1 MAPSWRLAR
10 PHLFCYPVSIIF
22 ASHEPLC
29 IAEWA
34 ASRGRLPVPPTGYLA
49 LLLVREAA
57 GTCHHTEG
65 AALAYQAGTLLLLG
79 PADCWLL
86 DTQQPARLAW
96 LCFSHDYLASQTTGH
111 PEAADW
117 QLLQA
122 RGAALGPT
130 GYLAATQVPP
140 ALAGLL
146 ALVVDCYAGR
156 PGAAQDAL
164 AGPLTGTVLR
174 TLGPLLAPAQPGA
187 AATHAAGVVRQ
198 VLAYIRRHAA
208 APERL
213 HLGHLAQE
221 FAYSPSH
228 LSALFRQHMREPL
241 HQYIVR
247 HRLQLVENQLQ
258 ASALTVSQIADE
270 LGFVDVCHLN
280 KQFKKR
286 YHLTPTEYR
295 RQRGRP
301 GPLSHA

>member
-1 MAPSWRLAR
+1 VPISALSLP
-10 PHLFCYPVSIIF
+10 
-22 ASHEPLC
+22 EPLR
-29 IAEWA
+29 IAEWVA
-34 ASRGRLPVPPTGYLA
+34 TGGRLPAPPSGHLA
-49 LLLVREAA
+49 LLLLREDA
-57 GTCHHTEG
+57 GACCNNQHT
-65 AALAYQAGTLLLLG
+65 LACPAGTLLLLG
-79 PADCWLL
+79 PADCWQL
-86 DTQQPARLAW
+86 DTPQPTRSAW
-96 LCFSHDYLASQTTGH
+96 LCFSLDYLASQTAGH
-111 PEAADW
+111 PQAADW

-122 RGAALGPT
+122 RGPALGVA
-130 GYLAATQVPP
+130 GYLAATDVPP

-146 ALVVDCYAGR
+146 ALLADCYAGR
-156 PGAAQDAL
+156 PGAALDVL
-164 AGPLTGTVLR
+164 ACPLAGTVLR
-174 TLGPLLAPAQPGA
+174 ALGPLLAPAPPRP

-208 APERL
+208 VPGRL

-241 HQYIVR
+241 HQYILR

-258 ASALTVSQIADE
+258 GSVLTVSQIADE

-295 RQRGRP
+295 RQRGSLT
-301 GPLSHA
+301 PLSYA

>member
-1 MAPSWRLAR
+1 MST
-10 PHLFCYPVSIIF
+10 II
-22 ASHEPLC
+22 ASHEPLH

-34 ASRGRLPVPPTGYLA
+34 TSSGQLQVPPSGHLA
-49 LLLVREAA
+49 LLLVREAEVTCRPA
-57 GTCHHTEG
+57 GGPT
-65 AALAYQAGTLLLLG
+65 LASPVGTLLLLG
-79 PADCWLL
+79 PADCWHL
-86 DTQQPARLAW
+86 DTQPLARLAW
-96 LCFSHDYLASQTTGH
+96 LCFSLDYLASHLAGH
-111 PEAADW
+111 PQVADW

-122 RGAALGPT
+122 RGAAIGST
-130 GYLAATQVPP
+130 GHLPAAKVPP

-146 ALVVDCYAGR
+146 ALLVDCYAGR
-156 PGAAQDAL
+156 PSVAQDTL
-164 AGPLTGTVLR
+164 ASPLVGTVLR
-174 TLGPLLAPAQPGA
+174 ALGPLLAPAQPGPA
-187 AATHAAGVVRQ
+187 ASHAASVVRQ

-295 RQRGRP
+295 RQLGCSS
-301 GPLSHA
+301 PLSYA

>member
-1 MAPSWRLAR
+1 VAPPSG
-10 PHLFCYPVSIIF
+10 C
-22 ASHEPLC
+22 
-29 IAEWA
+29 
-34 ASRGRLPVPPTGYLA
+34 LA
-49 LLLVREAA
+49 LLLVREDA
-57 GTCHHTEG
+57 GVGRDAQGTAHACP
-65 AALAYQAGTLLLLG
+65 AGTLLLLG
-79 PADCWLL
+79 PTDYWQLAP
-86 DTQQPARLAW
+86 QHPVRLAW
-96 LCFSHDYLASQTTGH
+96 LCFSLDYLASQTTGY
-111 PEAADW
+111 PQAADW
-117 QLLQA
+117 QLLCA
-122 RGAALGPT
+122 RGAASGA
-130 GYLAATQVPP
+130 GGHLAATKVPP
-140 ALAGLL
+140 ALSALL
-146 ALVVDCYAGR
+146 ALLVDCYAGC
-156 PGAAQDAL
+156 PGAAHDPL
-164 AGPLTGTVLR
+164 AGPLAGTVLR
-174 TLGPLLAPAQPGA
+174 AVGPLLAPAQPGP

-208 APERL
+208 VPERL

-258 ASALTVSQIADE
+258 AGALTVSQIADE

-301 GPLSHA
+301 NPLVYA

>member
-1 MAPSWRLAR
+1 VFSSAILP
-10 PHLFCYPVSIIF
+10 P
-22 ASHEPLC
+22 EPLC

-34 ASRGRLPVPPTGYLA
+34 ATSGPLQAPAPGYLA
-49 LLLVREAA
+49 LLLALDDAGICHDRE
-57 GTCHHTEG
+57 GV
-65 AALAYQAGTLLLLG
+65 ALACPAGTLLLLG
-79 PADCWLL
+79 PADRWQL
-86 DTQQPARLAW
+86 DAQQPARLAW
-96 LCFSHDYLASQTTGH
+96 LCFSLDYLASQTAGH
-111 PEAADW
+111 AEAADW

-122 RGAALGPT
+122 RGAALGSA
-130 GYLAATQVPP
+130 GHLAATQVPP
-140 ALAGLL
+140 ALAALL
-146 ALVVDCYAGR
+146 TLLVDCYAGR
-156 PGAAQDAL
+156 RGAAQDAL
-164 AGPLTGTVLR
+164 ANPLVGTVLR
-174 TLGPLLAPAQPGA
+174 ALGPLLAPAQPEP
-187 AATHAAGVVRQ
+187 AATHAASVVRQ

-208 APERL
+208 VPGRL

-258 ASALTVSQIADE
+258 ASVLTVSQIADE

-295 RQRGRP
+295 RQRRRP
-301 GPLSHA
+301 SSLSYA

>member
-1 MAPSWRLAR
+1 M
-10 PHLFCYPVSIIF
+10 
-22 ASHEPLC
+22 
-29 IAEWA
+29 EWVA
-34 ASRGRLPVPPTGYLA
+34 TAGRLVAPPSGYLA
-49 LLLVREAA
+49 LLLVREDTGA
-57 GTCHHTEG
+57 GRDAQGTAHACP
-65 AALAYQAGTLLLLG
+65 AGTLLLLG
-79 PADCWLL
+79 PTDCWQL
-86 DTQQPARLAW
+86 DTQRAVRLAW
-96 LCFSHDYLASQTTGH
+96 LCFSLDYLASQTTGY
-111 PEAADW
+111 PQAADW
-117 QLLQA
+117 QLVRA
-122 RGAALGPT
+122 RGTALG
-130 GYLAATQVPP
+130 AAGHLPATKVPP
-140 ALAGLL
+140 ALSALL
-146 ALVVDCYAGR
+146 ALLVDCYAGC
-156 PGAAQDAL
+156 PNIAHDAL
-164 AGPLTGTVLR
+164 ASPLAGTVLR
-174 TLGPLLAPAQPGA
+174 ALGPLLAPAQPGV
-187 AATHAAGVVRQ
+187 AATYAAGVVRQ

-208 APERL
+208 VPERL

-301 GPLSHA
+301 TPLAYA